1 MPHMQR
7 KIQELT
13 CLLECF
19 DIDLSPE
26 DISTPVFI
34 EGKTVSMS
42 ITMYVFPKNKYLAI
56 REQNAPAEKKS
67 NQPWWD
73 NILHQSIWQITFS
86 PSLEMSHLSINGIS
100 FFFFNFRDLSNLSQQ
115 FESGNNN
122 QKRQLSLKNDV
133 TVFQLS
139 YELTLH
145 S

>member
-56 REQNAPAEKKS
+56 REQNATAEKKS
-67 NQPWWD
+67 NQPW
-73 NILHQSIWQITFS
+73 
-86 PSLEMSHLSINGIS
+86 
-100 FFFFNFRDLSNLSQQ
+100 
-115 FESGNNN
+115 
-122 QKRQLSLKNDV
+122 
-133 TVFQLS
+133 
-139 YELTLH
+139 
-145 S
+145 